1 MKARPGHAGG
11 VDRAPVVRRGE
22 GVSDDQNRDAG
33 RGCDQQQAPPR
44 GGSSY
49 LGKGRLMNQHAK
61 KSPAAPPETIYII
74 RHGEKPA
81 DPDPSGHRKAPDAPF
96 GVDLEG
102 KQSPHSLVPRGWQR
116 AGGLVALFDPAIGGG
131 KSGLQ
136 TPTALLSPVHGGPGK
151 NAGHRT
157 YQTIEG
163 LGSRLGITI
172 DSDFAVGQEAQL
184 AASVVND
191 HSGVVLI
198 CWEHHH
204 IPRIASALPVVRGTV
219 IPSAWP
225 KHRYDVVWTFTLA
238 PDAATTQYAFGQIPQ
253 LLLSG
258 DSDTV
263 IPA

>member
-1 MKARPGHAGG
+1 
-11 VDRAPVVRRGE
+11 
-22 GVSDDQNRDAG
+22 
-33 RGCDQQQAPPR
+33 
-44 GGSSY
+44 
-49 LGKGRLMNQHAK
+49 MNQHAK
-61 KSPAAPPETIYII
+61 KSSAAPPEAIYII

-81 DPDPSGHRKAPDAPF
+81 DPDPSGHRKSPDAPF

-116 AGGLVALFDPAIGGG
+116 AGGLVALFGPASGGS
-131 KSGLQ
+131 KAGLL
-136 TPTALLSPVHGGPGK
+136 TPTVLLSPVHGGPGK
-151 NAGHRT
+151 TPGHRT

-163 LGSRLGITI
+163 LGGRLGITI
-172 DSDFAVGQEAQL
+172 DSAFAVGEESQL
-184 AASVVND
+184 AAGVVSGY
-191 HSGVVLI
+191 SGVVLI

-204 IPRIASALPVVRGTV
+204 IPAIASALPLLRETA
-219 IPSAWP
+219 IPQAWP
-225 KHRYDVVWTFTLA
+225 KHRYDVVWTFTLD

>member
-1 MKARPGHAGG
+1 VHQHSKNSS
-11 VDRAPVVRRGE
+11 E
-22 GVSDDQNRDAG
+22 G
-33 RGCDQQQAPPR
+33 
-44 GGSSY
+44 
-49 LGKGRLMNQHAK
+49 
-61 KSPAAPPETIYII
+61 PPEAIYII

-81 DPDPSGHRKAPDAPF
+81 DPDPSHHGKPPDAPF
-96 GVDLEG
+96 GVDIEG

-116 AGGLVALFDPAIGGG
+116 AGGLVALFDPAIGGA

-136 TPTALLSPVHGGPGK
+136 TPTVLLSPVHGGPGK

-172 DSDFAVGQEAQL
+172 DSAFAVGQESEL
-184 AASVVND
+184 AASVVHD

-198 CWEHHH
+198 CWEHHR
-204 IPRIASALPVVRGTV
+204 IPTIAAALPVTSATS

-225 KHRYDVVWTFTLA
+225 KHRYDVVWAFTLV
-238 PDAATTQYAFGQIPQ
+238 PDADTPQYAFGQIPQ

>member
-1 MKARPGHAGG
+1 
-11 VDRAPVVRRGE
+11 
-22 GVSDDQNRDAG
+22 
-33 RGCDQQQAPPR
+33 
-44 GGSSY
+44 
-49 LGKGRLMNQHAK
+49 MNQHVK
-61 KSPAAPPETIYII
+61 RDLAAPPEAIYIL

-81 DPDPSGHRKAPDAPF
+81 DPEPSGHGKPPDAPY
-96 GVDLEG
+96 GVDIEG
-102 KQSPHSLVPRGWQR
+102 NHSPHSLVPRGWQR
-116 AGGLVALFDPAIGGG
+116 AGGLVALFDPAIGGA

-136 TPTALLSPVHGGPGK
+136 TPTVLLSPVHGGPGK

-172 DSDFAVGQEAQL
+172 DSAFTVGQESQL
-184 AASVVND
+184 AASVLRD

-204 IPRIASALPVVRGTV
+204 IPTIASALPVVEGTV

-225 KHRYDVVWTFTLA
+225 KHRFDVVWAFTLV
-238 PDAATTQYAFGQIPQ
+238 PDTDTAEYAFGQIPQ

-258 DSDTV
+258 DSDSV
-263 IPA
+263 IPC

>member
-1 MKARPGHAGG
+1 MHKNSKNDSAG
-11 VDRAPVVRRGE
+11 
-22 GVSDDQNRDAG
+22 
-33 RGCDQQQAPPR
+33 
-44 GGSSY
+44 
-49 LGKGRLMNQHAK
+49 
-61 KSPAAPPETIYII
+61 PPEAIYII

-81 DPDPSGHRKAPDAPF
+81 DPEPSHHGKSPDAPF

-116 AGGLVALFDPAIGGG
+116 AGGLVALFDPAIGGS
-131 KSGLQ
+131 KAGLQ
-136 TPTALLSPVHGGPGK
+136 TPTVLLSPVHGGPGK

-163 LGSRLGITI
+163 LGGRLGLTI
-172 DSDFAVGQEAQL
+172 DSAFAVGEESQL
-184 AASVVND
+184 AASVVSD
-191 HSGVVLI
+191 HCGVVLI

-204 IPRIASALPVVRGTV
+204 IPTIASALPVVDGTA

-225 KHRYDVVWTFTLA
+225 KHRFDVVWAFTLV
-238 PDAATTQYAFGQIPQ
+238 PDSATAQYAFGQIPQ

-258 DSDTV
+258 DTDAV

>member
-1 MKARPGHAGG
+1 MHKNSKNGPTG
-11 VDRAPVVRRGE
+11 
-22 GVSDDQNRDAG
+22 
-33 RGCDQQQAPPR
+33 
-44 GGSSY
+44 
-49 LGKGRLMNQHAK
+49 
-61 KSPAAPPETIYII
+61 PPEVIYII

-81 DPDPSGHRKAPDAPF
+81 DPEPSHHGKSLDAPF

-116 AGGLVALFDPAIGGG
+116 AGGLVALFDPAIGGA

-136 TPTALLSPVHGGPGK
+136 TPTVLLSPVHGGPGK

-163 LGSRLGITI
+163 LGSRLGIAI
-172 DSDFAVGQEAQL
+172 DSAFAVGQESQL
-184 AASVVND
+184 AASVLTEQA
-191 HSGVVLI
+191 GVVLI

-204 IPRIASALPVVRGTV
+204 IPAIGAALPLAKGTV

-225 KHRYDVVWTFTLA
+225 KHRFDVVWAFTLV
-238 PDAATTQYAFGQIPQ
+238 PDAAAAEYTFGQIPQ

-258 DSDTV
+258 DTDTV
-263 IPA
+263 ILA

>member
-1 MKARPGHAGG
+1 MHKNSKNGPTG
-11 VDRAPVVRRGE
+11 
-22 GVSDDQNRDAG
+22 
-33 RGCDQQQAPPR
+33 
-44 GGSSY
+44 
-49 LGKGRLMNQHAK
+49 
-61 KSPAAPPETIYII
+61 PPEVIYII

-81 DPDPSGHRKAPDAPF
+81 DPEPSHHGKSLDAPF

-116 AGGLVALFDPAIGGG
+116 AGGLVALFDPAIGGA

-136 TPTALLSPVHGGPGK
+136 TPTVLLSPVHGGPGK

-163 LGSRLGITI
+163 LGSRLGIAI
-172 DSDFAVGQEAQL
+172 DSAFAVGQESQL
-184 AASVVND
+184 AASVLTEQA
-191 HSGVVLI
+191 GVVLI

-204 IPRIASALPVVRGTV
+204 IPAIGAALPLAEGTV

-225 KHRYDVVWTFTLA
+225 KHRFDVVWAFTLV
-238 PDAATTQYAFGQIPQ
+238 PDAAAAEYTFGQIPQ

-258 DSDTV
+258 DTDTV
-263 IPA
+263 ILA

>member
-1 MKARPGHAGG
+1 
-11 VDRAPVVRRGE
+11 VRQHSKNS
-22 GVSDDQNRDAG
+22 SDG
-33 RGCDQQQAPPR
+33 
-44 GGSSY
+44 
-49 LGKGRLMNQHAK
+49 
-61 KSPAAPPETIYII
+61 PPEAIYII

-81 DPDPSGHRKAPDAPF
+81 DPDPSHHRKSPDAPF
-96 GVDLEG
+96 GVDIEG

-116 AGGLVALFDPAIGGG
+116 AGGLVALFDPAIGGA

-136 TPTALLSPVHGGPGK
+136 TPTVLLSPVHGGPGK

-172 DSDFAVGQEAQL
+172 DSAFAVGQEPQL
-184 AASVVND
+184 AASVVTD
-191 HSGVVLI
+191 HCGVVLI

-204 IPRIASALPVVRGTV
+204 IPTIASALPVARGTV

-225 KHRYDVVWTFTLA
+225 KHRYDVVWAFTLD

>member
-1 MKARPGHAGG
+1 M
-11 VDRAPVVRRGE
+11 
-22 GVSDDQNRDAG
+22 S
-33 RGCDQQQAPPR
+33 
-44 GGSSY
+44 
-49 LGKGRLMNQHAK
+49 QHAR

-81 DPDPSGHRKAPDAPF
+81 DPDPSGHGKSPDAPF

-204 IPRIASALPVVRGTV
+204 IPRIASALPVIGGTV
-219 IPSAWP
+219 IPPAWP

-258 DSDTV
+258 DSDSV

>member
-1 MKARPGHAGG
+1 M
-11 VDRAPVVRRGE
+11 
-22 GVSDDQNRDAG
+22 S
-33 RGCDQQQAPPR
+33 
-44 GGSSY
+44 
-49 LGKGRLMNQHAK
+49 QHSK
-61 KSPAAPPETIYII
+61 KSSAAPPEAIYII

-81 DPDPSGHRKAPDAPF
+81 DPEPSHHGKPPDAPF

-172 DSDFAVGQEAQL
+172 DSDFAVGQESQL

-198 CWEHHH
+198 CWEHDH
-204 IPRIASALPVVRGTV
+204 IPALASSLPAIPGTV
-219 IPSAWP
+219 IPQTWP
-225 KHRYDVVWTFTLA
+225 GDRFDVIWAFTLVPGA
-238 PDAATTQYAFGQIPQ
+238 GPAQYSFGQVPQ
-253 LLLSG
+253 QLMSG
-258 DSDTV
+258 DTDTV
-263 IPA
+263 IPT

>member
-1 MKARPGHAGG
+1 
-11 VDRAPVVRRGE
+11 
-22 GVSDDQNRDAG
+22 
-33 RGCDQQQAPPR
+33 
-44 GGSSY
+44 
-49 LGKGRLMNQHAK
+49 MNQHSK
-61 KSPAAPPETIYII
+61 KSSAAPPEAIYII

-81 DPDPSGHRKAPDAPF
+81 DPEPSGHRKSADAPF

-116 AGGLVALFDPAIGGG
+116 AGGLVALFGPVSGG
-131 KSGLQ
+131 STAGLR
-136 TPTALLSPVHGGPGK
+136 TPTVLLSPVHGGPGK
-151 NAGHRT
+151 TAGHRT

-172 DSDFAVGQEAQL
+172 DSAFAVGQEARL
-184 AASVVND
+184 AASVVSE
-191 HSGVVLI
+191 HTGVVLI

-204 IPRIASALPVVRGTV
+204 IPAIAAALPVVDGTI

-225 KHRYDVVWTFTLA
+225 KHRFDVVWTFTLV